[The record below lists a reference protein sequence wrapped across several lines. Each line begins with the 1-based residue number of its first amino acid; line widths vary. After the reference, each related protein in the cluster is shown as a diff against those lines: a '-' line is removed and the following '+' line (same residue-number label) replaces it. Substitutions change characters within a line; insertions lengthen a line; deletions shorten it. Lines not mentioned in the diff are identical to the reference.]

1 MRPWQEK
8 VLSFFR
14 REFSGSQSYW
24 ERRYASGDDS
34 GVGSYGAFAEFKA
47 EVLSK
52 FVSEH
57 GVRSVI
63 EFGCGDGNQ
72 LSLSNYP
79 EYLGVDVSPMAVSRC
94 REFFSEDATK
104 NFIVLGD
111 YRGERAELALSLD
124 VIFHLVEDEV
134 YEEYMRTLF
143 FAAKR
148 FVIVYASNADK
159 TPKGEASH
167 VRHRRFT
174 DWVDAS
180 ASDWQL
186 MLHVPNRYPYEGDYK
201 KGSFSDFYIFEKGAD
216 EQGGRLADTA
226 AGALG

>member
-1 MRPWQEK
+1 MRPWQK
-8 VLSFFR
+8 KFANLFR
-14 REFSGSQSYW
+14 REFPGSQAYW

-34 GVGSYGAFAEFKA
+34 GVGSYGAFSEFKA

-57 GVRSVI
+57 SVRSVI

-79 EYLGVDVSPMAVSRC
+79 GYLGVDVSPTAVSRC
-94 REFFSEDATK
+94 RELFSEDATK
-104 NFIVLGD
+104 EFLVLGD

-134 YEEYMRTLF
+134 YEEYMHTLF
-143 FAAKR
+143 VAAKR
-148 FVIVYASNADK
+148 FVIVYASNTDE
-159 TPKGEASH
+159 TPKGEAGH

-174 DWVDAS
+174 DWVDERA
-180 ASDWQL
+180 
-186 MLHVPNRYPYEGDYK
+186 
-201 KGSFSDFYIFEKGAD
+201 
-216 EQGGRLADTA
+216 
-226 AGALG
+226 